1 MVTTVSIRLALGK
14 LAEMICGTRPRL
26 IRVTARIDES
36 RRIYSA
42 AIPWEYRD
50 EVCSFL
56 SERLDTEIH
65 MQGSLLTLTEAQ
77 AGAVL
82 ALAFRIDVG
91 PTVTPSAAG
100 DEVPEAEQIKTSS
113 WTA

>member
-14 LAEMICGTRPRL
+14 LAEVTCGTRPRL
-26 IRVTARIDES
+26 IRVTARVEDS

-65 MQGSLLTLTEAQ
+65 MQDSLLVLTEQQ
-77 AGAVL
+77 AAAVL
-82 ALAFRIDVG
+82 ALAYRNEVG
-91 PTVTPSAAG
+91 PIVTPSAAG
-100 DEVPEAEQIKTSS
+100 DEMSKAEQIKTSS
-113 WTA
+113 

>member
-1 MVTTVSIRLALGK
+1 MVTTVSIRLALNK
-14 LAEMICGTRPRL
+14 LAEVTCGTRPRL
-26 IRVTARIDES
+26 IRVTARVEDS

-56 SERLDTEIH
+56 REQLDTEIH
-65 MQGSLLTLTEAQ
+65 VQGSLLTLTEAQ

-82 ALAFRIDVG
+82 ALAFRIDAG
-91 PTVTPSAAG
+91 PTVNTSAAG
-100 DEVPEAEQIKTSS
+100 DEVSEAEQIKTSS
-113 WTA
+113 

>member
-14 LAEMICGTRPRL
+14 LAEVACGTRPRL

-82 ALAFRIDVG
+82 ALAFRIDAG
-91 PTVTPSAAG
+91 PTVNPIEAG
-100 DEVPEAEQIKTSS
+100 DEASEAEQINTRS
-113 WTA
+113 

>member
-1 MVTTVSIRLALGK
+1 
-14 LAEMICGTRPRL
+14 
-26 IRVTARIDES
+26 
-36 RRIYSA
+36 
-42 AIPWEYRD
+42 
-50 EVCSFL
+50 
-56 SERLDTEIH
+56 

>member
-26 IRVTARIDES
+26 IRVTARTDES

-65 MQGSLLTLTEAQ
+65 MQGSSLTLTEAQ
-77 AGAVL
+77 AVAVL
-82 ALAFRIDVG
+82 ALAFRIDAG
-91 PTVTPSAAG
+91 STLNPSAAG

-113 WTA
+113 

>member
-14 LAEMICGTRPRL
+14 LAEATCGTRPRL

-56 SERLDTEIH
+56 SERLETEIH

-82 ALAFRIDVG
+82 ALAFRVDAG
-91 PTVTPSAAG
+91 PTVNTRAAG
-100 DEVPEAEQIKTSS
+100 DEVPEAEQIKNSS
-113 WTA
+113 